1 MLQLKLLMLKKI
13 KLKRKKICLMTLMKK
28 INKENK
34 LKQHNKMFKKLNNNK
49 NKIKKPKKKI

>member
-1 MLQLKLLMLKKI
+1 
-13 KLKRKKICLMTLMKK
+13 MKK